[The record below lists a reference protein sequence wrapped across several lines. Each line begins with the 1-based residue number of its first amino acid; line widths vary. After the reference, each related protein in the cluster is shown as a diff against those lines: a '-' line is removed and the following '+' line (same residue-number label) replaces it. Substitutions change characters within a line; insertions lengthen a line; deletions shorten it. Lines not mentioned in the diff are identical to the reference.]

1 MTLNRDTIVAIVL
14 LLICGGLMA
23 ASFQI
28 REPDYGQLSPAAW
41 PRAIVVAMTLLSAI
55 YLVQSL
61 RAGPD
66 QETDEGTKTWGEF
79 FAHWQNVIYVF
90 ALFLGYLLI
99 IPWLGMLIGGT
110 LFVFLVLT
118 ALGEIRNTLLHLAIA
133 VVSIGGIWLLF
144 THALGVLLPRGDLT
158 GF

>member
-1 MTLNRDTIVAIVL
+1 MTLNRDTIVAILL

-41 PRAIVVAMTLLSAI
+41 PRAIVLAISVLSAI
-55 YLVQSL
+55 FLVQSL

-66 QETDEGTKTWGEF
+66 PESDHANRTWKEF
-79 FAHWQNVIYVF
+79 FVYWQNVIYVF
-90 ALFLGYLLI
+90 ALFLAYLLA
-99 IPWLGMLIGGT
+99 IPWVGMLIGGM
-110 LFVFLVLT
+110 LFVFLVLM
-118 ALGEIRNTLLHLAIA
+118 ALGEIRNTLLHAAIA
-133 VVSIGGIWLLF
+133 ILCIGGIWLLF
-144 THALGVLLPRGDLT
+144 THVLGVLLPRGELT